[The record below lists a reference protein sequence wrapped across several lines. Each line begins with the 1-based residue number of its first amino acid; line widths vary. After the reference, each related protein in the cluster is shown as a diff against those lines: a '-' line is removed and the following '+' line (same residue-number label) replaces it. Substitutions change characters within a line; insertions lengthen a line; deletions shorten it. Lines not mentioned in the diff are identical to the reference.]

1 MSEILDFSP
10 VSRAKSQQQNI
21 LESFD
26 EAFFSLTSAEEKILK
41 KLIKQHFKKV
51 GVNLL
56 YTSKKVNFGWVKNL
70 KPLLHLESKVAFSY
84 NIEQEIT
91 NKNGWKIYPLEP
103 KQPREILH
111 NINYIAN
118 IIRLQE
124 KNNE

>member
-26 EAFFSLTSAEEKILK
+26 KAFFSLTSAEEKILK

-56 YTSKKVNFGWVKNL
+56 YTSKKVNFGWVKNF

-103 KQPREILH
+103 KQPSEILH